1 MAKKTTTRR
10 TSKRMRRDDPERE
23 APHRR
28 ASSQIMLMAKKPNGK
43 KTSRGR
49 RQGISESVGQ
59 AISNM
64 VQQSASFIEEQ
75 IDAGRGAA
83 ERMRHGMTN
92 TGQLNANINTLAES
106 LVTVTRDIGVTWL
119 ELISMIVRSIDSQAL
134 PPGRGGGG
142 GIPSPPARGGG
153 TVTRTSKSGSATTL
167 SSFTPA
173 DAETH
178 GVPPHII
185 VKGAKAKHVA
195 LDLRPS
201 SARFVPLVR
210 DLVHS
215 DPKHSLSAKFSGSSD
230 PLRLVLLI
238 DVPNRQKPGTY
249 TGAIVDSSTNEAGGT
264 ISVTVAD

>member
-1 MAKKTTTRR
+1 MAKKTTTRQ
-10 TSKRMRRDDPERE
+10 TGERMRRDDPERE

-28 ASSQIMLMAKKPNGK
+28 ASSQIMLMAKKPNDK

-49 RQGISESVGQ
+49 RPGISESVGQ

-119 ELISMIVRSIDSQAL
+119 ELISMIVRSIDTQ
-134 PPGRGGGG
+134 PQPGGSGG
-142 GIPSPPARGGG
+142 GIPQPPPRRGS
-153 TVTRTSKSGSATTL
+153 TVTHNAKSGGATTL

-195 LDLRPS
+195 LDLRPT

-210 DLVHS
+210 HLVHS

>member
-1 MAKKTTTRR
+1 
-10 TSKRMRRDDPERE
+10 MRRDDPDRE
-23 APHRR
+23 TPHRR
-28 ASSQIMLMAKKPNGK
+28 ATIMLMAKKPGGK

-49 RQGISESVGQ
+49 NRRNQRLSESVPQ

-64 VQQSASFIEEQ
+64 VRQSAAFIEEQ

-92 TGQLNANINTLAES
+92 TGQLNANIGTLAES

-119 ELISMIVRSIDSQAL
+119 ELISMIVRSIDTQAPL
-134 PPGRGGGG
+134 PGGFGG
-142 GIPSPPARGGG
+142 SGFPHGPPRRGG
-153 TVTRTSKSGSATTL
+153 TVTRTAKSGNATTH

-173 DAETH
+173 DAETP
-178 GVPPHII
+178 GVPPHIV

-201 SARFVPLVR
+201 SARFAPLVR
-210 DLVHS
+210 QLVHS
-215 DPKHSLSAKFSGSSD
+215 DPKHSLRAKFTPGSD
-230 PLRLVLLI
+230 PLRLMLVVE
-238 DVPNRQKPGTY
+238 VPDRQKPGTY
-249 TGAIVDSSTNEAGGT
+249 TGVIVDSSTNEAGGT